1 MTQSEKAKR
10 MNELVGDEMIAHLQY
25 TFAASKVIG
34 PDNDACK
41 AEFTEHAQEEYDHM
55 LKLLDKMNEQHMPIN
70 ADILALTKNAYSGYQ
85 VMDGVSSHDLLLFH
99 HNAEVNAIKA
109 YKSFLR
115 ELNDDPGLH
124 KVIEDILNDELKHR
138 VDLEK
143 LESSVDDRTSNLMPS
158 QELFS
163 KRFAARDES
172 KTSLRDRFFASVEEL
187 RRRSRMRISAYNG
200 SPRRLARNHV
210 WADVG
215 ALKG

>member
-70 ADILALTKNAYSGYQ
+70 ADILALTKNAYSGYKI
-85 VMDGVSSHDLLLFH
+85 MDGVSSHDLLLFH
-99 HNAEVNAIKA
+99 HNAEVGAIKA

-115 ELNDDPGLH
+115 ELDDDPGLH
-124 KVIEDILNDELKHR
+124 KVIEGILNDELKHR

-143 LESSVDDRTSNLMPS
+143 LESSVDNRTSTLMPS
-158 QELFS
+158 SELFS
-163 KRFAARDES
+163 HR
-172 KTSLRDRFFASVEEL
+172 SLRDRFFASVEEM

-200 SPRRLARNHV
+200 SPRRLARNHI

-215 ALKG
+215 ALQG